1 MNATAKILDL
11 DPDQRL
17 RRKTAELMHGATVA
31 QIMSLLKAHEELA
44 EARGEARGHSAG
56 FSAATQQI
64 DRFLNDE
71 PPPSAA

>member
-1 MNATAKILDL
+1 MSATGKILDL

-17 RRKTAELMHGATVA
+17 RRKTAELMQGATVA
-31 QIMSLLKAHEELA
+31 QIMLLLKAHEELA
-44 EARGEARGHSAG
+44 EARGEARGYSSG
-56 FSAATQQI
+56 YAAVTQQF